1 MLSSIKMVREIAS
14 EIDLRSR
21 YTAMPINP
29 IYSTL
34 ETGNDIL
41 EQ

>member
-21 YTAMPINP
+21 YTTMPISP
-29 IYSTL
+29 IYSTFW
-34 ETGNDIL
+34 TGNDIL